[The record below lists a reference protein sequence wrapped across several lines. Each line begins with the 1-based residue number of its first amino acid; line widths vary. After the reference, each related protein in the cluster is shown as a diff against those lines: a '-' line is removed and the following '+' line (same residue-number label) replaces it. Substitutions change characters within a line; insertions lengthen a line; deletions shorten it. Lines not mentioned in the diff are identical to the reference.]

1 MRTFCFAGCTSVIR
15 MCAYVRL
22 STLPAQ
28 RNQGSRTADSKN
40 KNKDLNE
47 ECRGVTVAAMN
58 KVSVSD
64 VLLLFIAA
72 E

>member
-1 MRTFCFAGCTSVIR
+1 MHICNTDVCIR
-15 MCAYVRL
+15 QTLR
-22 STLPAQ
+22 TLPAQ